1 MKHNF
6 ESLITKSG
14 LLLGSI
20 TATMTLASLDLILA
34 IALKSISIV
43 SFLIVIGIN
52 LEQFIEK
59 IKKLCKKK

>member
-1 MKHNF
+1 MKHNI
-6 ESLITKSG
+6 EALITKSG

-20 TATMTLASLDLILA
+20 TATMTLASFDLILA

-52 LEQFIEK
+52 LEQFVEK